1 MKPPPNTIS
10 PTRIW
15 LILIALT
22 GVAVFTAERLAWRD
36 AATITIFAL
45 AAAKAYLVI
54 THYMET
60 DRAPPQWRT
69 LYPLW
74 AGAVGVT
81 LIAGHL
87 LA

>member
-1 MKPPPNTIS
+1 VKRPPSKIS
-10 PTRIW
+10 PTTVW

-22 GVAVFTAERLAWRD
+22 GIAVGTAERLAWRE
-36 AATITIFAL
+36 AATVAIFVL
-45 AAAKAYLVI
+45 AAVKAYLVI

-60 DRAPPQWRT
+60 DRAPSQWRT

-74 AGAVGVT
+74 AGVIGLT
-81 LIAGHL
+81 LIVGHL

>member
-1 MKPPPNTIS
+1 MNHSPTKIS
-10 PTRIW
+10 PTTVW

-22 GVAVFTAERLAWRD
+22 GIAVGTAKRLAWRE
-36 AATITIFAL
+36 AATVTIFAL
-45 AAAKAYLVI
+45 AAVKAYLVI

-60 DRAPPQWRT
+60 DRDPPQWRT

-74 AGAVGVT
+74 AGVIGLT
-81 LIAGHL
+81 LIVGHL

>member
-1 MKPPPNTIS
+1 VKIPPDRIS
-10 PTRIW
+10 PTTIW
-15 LILIALT
+15 MILLALT
-22 GVAVFTAERLAWRD
+22 CLSVITAERQAWRE
-36 AATITIFAL
+36 AATVTIFAL
-45 AAAKAYLVI
+45 AAVKAYLVI

-74 AGAVGVT
+74 AGVIGLT
-81 LIAGHL
+81 LIVGHL

>member
-1 MKPPPNTIS
+1 MT
-10 PTRIW
+10 
-15 LILIALT
+15 LIALT
-22 GVAVFTAERLAWRD
+22 GLSVITAEKLPWRD
-36 AATITIFAL
+36 AATITIFVL
-45 AAAKAYLVI
+45 AAVKAYLVI

-74 AGAVGVT
+74 AGVIGLT
-81 LIAGHL
+81 LIVGHL

>member
-1 MKPPPNTIS
+1 MNHSPTKIS
-10 PTRIW
+10 PTTVW

-22 GVAVFTAERLAWRD
+22 GIAVGTAERLAWRE
-36 AATITIFAL
+36 AATVTIFAL
-45 AAAKAYLVI
+45 AAVKAYLVI

-74 AGAVGVT
+74 AGVIGLT
-81 LIAGHL
+81 LIVGHL

>member
-1 MKPPPNTIS
+1 MNHSPIKIS
-10 PTRIW
+10 PTTVW

-22 GVAVFTAERLAWRD
+22 GIAVGTAERLAWRE
-36 AATITIFAL
+36 AATVTIFAL
-45 AAAKAYLVI
+45 AAVKAYLVI

-74 AGAVGVT
+74 AGVIGLT

>member
-1 MKPPPNTIS
+1 VKRMFEQIKPTA
-10 PTRIW
+10 IW
-15 LILIALT
+15 MILIALT
-22 GVAVFTAERLAWRD
+22 GLSLVVAERLAWRD
-36 AATITIFAL
+36 AATVTIFAL
-45 AAAKAYLVI
+45 AAVKAYLVI

-74 AGAVGVT
+74 AGVIGLT
-81 LIAGHL
+81 LIVGHL

>member
-1 MKPPPNTIS
+1 M
-10 PTRIW
+10 
-15 LILIALT
+15 ILIALT
-22 GVAVFTAERLAWRD
+22 GIAVVTAERLAWRE
-36 AATITIFAL
+36 AATVTIFAL

-60 DRAPPQWRT
+60 DRAPPQWRA

-74 AGAVGVT
+74 AGVIGLT
-81 LIAGHL
+81 LIVGHL

>member
-1 MKPPPNTIS
+1 MNHS
-10 PTRIW
+10 PTKISLTTVW

-22 GVAVFTAERLAWRD
+22 GIAVGTAERLAWRE
-36 AATITIFAL
+36 AATVTIFAL
-45 AAAKAYLVI
+45 AAVKAYLVI

-74 AGAVGVT
+74 AGVIGLS
-81 LIAGHL
+81 LIVGHL

>member
-1 MKPPPNTIS
+1 M
-10 PTRIW
+10 
-15 LILIALT
+15 ILIALT
-22 GVAVFTAERLAWRD
+22 GLYVITAERLAWRE

-45 AAAKAYLVI
+45 AAVKAYLVI

-60 DRAPPQWRT
+60 DRAQSQWRA

-74 AGAVGVT
+74 AGVIGLV
-81 LIAGHL
+81 LIVGHL